1 MQPKNLGKAF
11 YVSQESLLNLSSHLF
26 SFSLVLLDYVMLK
39 GLVVF
44 ASIKFLTLFLGVYKM
59 QIYN

>member
-26 SFSLVLLDYVMLK
+26 FFSPVLLAVKLK
-39 GLVVF
+39 GLVCF
-44 ASIKFLTLFLGVYKM
+44 CICQY
-59 QIYN
+59 